1 MQVLQPFMEQI
12 VPDLHV
18 NNFFR
23 KTAPLRFGKIVDHRI
38 SQAHWHCH
46 PQIWYTIRGSY
57 YHTILG
63 ERVLQTPG
71 SLAVIPP
78 FSPHSIDSAESKLEE
93 TEVYSILF
101 PYDAFE
107 KNLLPF
113 FPLNY
118 SSVAFEKFLLTPFSR
133 LDGEDKE
140 RADELF
146 LKIVATIGRDNLET
160 RFSKIFADLYHFFE
174 LFIKKQSS
182 VLTSKDISDS
192 SLRSKYINDSVYF
205 SIDNFRAPITI
216 EDARNS
222 AIMSRRS
229 FTEKFKTTVGQTYTE
244 FLINLRT
251 RQAISHIKYTDWPI
265 SEIADIC
272 GFANSG
278 HLISVCTDYCGITP
292 LQLRAKYMEYAEKY
306 NELLDAHLNHMIHLN
321 NWSDSTLV

>member
-12 VPDLHV
+12 APDLHV
-18 NNFFR
+18 NDFFQ
-23 KTAPLRFGKIVDHRI
+23 KTAPLRFGKIVDRRI

-46 PQIWYTIRGSY
+46 PQIWYTVRGSY
-57 YHTILG
+57 WHTIRG

-71 SLAVIPP
+71 SLAIVAPY
-78 FSPHSIDSAESKLEE
+78 SSHSIDSAGCDLEE

-101 PYDAFE
+101 PNDAFE
-107 KNLLPF
+107 KNLLPV
-113 FPLNY
+113 FPINY
-118 SSVAFEKFLLTPFSR
+118 SSVAFEKFLLTPFSK
-133 LDGEDKE
+133 LEGEDKE

-146 LKIVATIGRDNLET
+146 LKIVATIGRDNQES
-160 RFSKIFADLYHFFE
+160 RFSTIFADLYHFFE

-182 VLTSKDISDS
+182 ILSSKDISDS
-192 SLRSKYINDSVYF
+192 NERLKYINESVYF
-205 SIDNFRAPITI
+205 SIDNFRSPITI

-265 SEIADIC
+265 VEIADIC
-272 GFANSG
+272 GFSNSG

-292 LQLRAKYMEYAEKY
+292 LQLRAKYKEYAEKY
-306 NELLDAHLNHMIHLN
+306 NEALDAHLNYMIRLN
-321 NWSDSTLV
+321 DWADSPLT

>member
-1 MQVLQPFMEQI
+1 MQVLQPFIEQV
-12 VPDLHV
+12 VPDLYV
-18 NNFFR
+18 NNFFQ

-46 PQIWYTIRGSY
+46 PQIWYTVRGSY
-57 YHTILG
+57 RHTIRG
-63 ERVLQTPG
+63 ETVIQTPG

-78 FSPHSIDSAESKLEE
+78 FSPHSIDSTASKLEE

-101 PYDAFE
+101 PCDAFE

-133 LDGEDKE
+133 VDDEDKE

-146 LKIVATIGRDNLET
+146 LKIVATIGRDNLEN

-192 SLRSKYINDSVYF
+192 SLRSKYINESVYF
-205 SIDNFRAPITI
+205 SIDNFRFPITI

-251 RQAISHIKYTDWPI
+251 RQAISHIKFTDMPI

-278 HLISVCTDYCGITP
+278 HLISVCTDFSGLTP
-292 LQLRAKYMEYAEKY
+292 LQLRAKFKEYAETYRNILQEHNKQM
-306 NELLDAHLNHMIHLN
+306 EKLNAWQNKHWL
-321 NWSDSTLV
+321 